1 MHKGHCHLQARP
13 TQLQLRA
20 NGEENAEKQMAK
32 YVKVPRRCG
41 RRESHSTQQEDCAA
55 PQLCGG
61 QVVRRRSRIP
71 FVRVMTPRG
80 GVLVP
85 KNVGQL
91 GSAASQARSHCAH
104 GNPLYFSD
112 FLIIKVCNVA

>member
-1 MHKGHCHLQARP
+1 MHKEHCHLP
-13 TQLQLRA
+13 TPLTRQQLRA
-20 NGEENAEKQMAK
+20 NAEENAEQNAEKQMAR

-41 RRESHSTQQEDCAA
+41 RRESRSTLQEDRAA

-61 QVVRRRSRIP
+61 QVVRRRSRVP

-85 KNVGQL
+85 Q
-91 GSAASQARSHCAH
+91 
-104 GNPLYFSD
+104 D
-112 FLIIKVCNVA
+112 FC